1 MQDIDTND
9 IFKDSWLDD
18 ILDPGKGYILVRG
31 FLDSG
36 QADQYRQECDDFLQ
50 TGMRLRKW
58 PGYGRDRINR
68 DDMAD
73 YVYPSENKSNW
84 RIFQFL
90 HNVHPPT
97 TQTLYSKALALRNAI
112 EEHWLQD
119 RDYCRIRASMGE
131 YIHVIR
137 YVEGKG
143 IGRHR
148 DFRGVSRYPLLQ
160 CVVLLSEP
168 GQDYLGGELLL
179 YTRNNRRVGVHTDL
193 KMKKGDAIFFDKSME
208 HEVEPTRRGKPGG
221 VGRWSVIIG
230 GRYHRPPLL
239 RRWVR
244 RFANWV
250 RTQTVFHENSTAL
263 SQRPGD

>member
-1 MQDIDTND
+1 MPEYFSKSWLQDIMN
-9 IFKDSWLDD
+9 
-18 ILDPGKGYILVRG
+18 PGKGYILIRG
-31 FLDSG
+31 FLEQD

-50 TGMRLRKW
+50 YGKRIRKW

-68 DDMAD
+68 DDMVD
-73 YVYPSENKSNW
+73 YVYPSENGSNL
-84 RIFQFL
+84 RIFQFS
-90 HNVHPPT
+90 HNTHRPA
-97 TQTLYSKALALRNAI
+97 TQALYSRALALRNAI

-119 RDYCRIRASMGE
+119 SDYCRIRASMGE

-143 IGRHR
+143 IGRHS
-148 DFRGVSRYPLLQ
+148 DFRGISRYPLLQ

-168 GQDYLGGELLL
+168 GQDYLGGELML

-208 HEVEPTRRGKPGG
+208 HEVEPTRRGESGG

-239 RRWVR
+239 RRWSR
-244 RFANWV
+244 RFTNRILDLV
-250 RTQTVFHENSTAL
+250 PVHK
-263 SQRPGD
+263 